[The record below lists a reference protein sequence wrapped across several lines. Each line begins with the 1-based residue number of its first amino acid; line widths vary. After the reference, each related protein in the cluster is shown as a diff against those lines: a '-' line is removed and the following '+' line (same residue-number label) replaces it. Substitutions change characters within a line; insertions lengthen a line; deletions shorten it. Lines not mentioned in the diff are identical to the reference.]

1 MHPNLDDLEKLARGA
16 GEILRAGFG
25 ETHEIE
31 YKGEIDLV
39 TEVDKHSEEF
49 LLREIV
55 NRFPDHKIFS
65 EESGERTG
73 STEDV
78 WFVDPLDGTL
88 NFSHSLPLFAVSI
101 AYAHAGKVT
110 LGVVY
115 DPIANEL
122 YSAQVS
128 NGASLNDTPIQVSQI
143 SELKNSLLVT
153 GFPYD
158 AWTNP
163 ENNFAEFRGFSMRS
177 QGVRRLGSAALDLCY
192 VAAGRLDGFW
202 EIRLNPWDVAAGGLI
217 AQEAG
222 GVVTNTQGDSD
233 YLSKPQS
240 ILAANPA
247 LHPKMLQVLADIKGA
262 NTP

>member
-1 MHPNLDDLEKLARGA
+1 MRPTLHDLEHLARGA
-16 GEILRAGFG
+16 GEILRDGFG
-25 ETHEIE
+25 DIHEIE

-39 TEVDKHSEEF
+39 TEVDKRSEEF
-49 LLREIV
+49 LIEEIV
-55 NRFPDHKIFS
+55 NRFPEHRIFS
-65 EESGERTG
+65 EEKGERAG
-73 STEDV
+73 SAEHV
-78 WFVDPLDGTL
+78 WYVDPLDGTL
-88 NFSHSLPLFAVSI
+88 NFAHSLPIFAVSI
-101 AYAHAGKVT
+101 AYALAGKVE
-110 LGVVY
+110 LGVVC

-122 YSAQVS
+122 YSAEVGK
-128 NGASLNDTPIQVSQI
+128 GASLNGASIHVSQI

-163 ENNFAEFRGFSMRS
+163 DDNFAEFQAFSKRS

-192 VAAGRLDGFW
+192 VATGQLDGFW

-217 AQEAG
+217 TQEAG
-222 GVVTNTQGDSD
+222 GVVTNNRGESD

-247 LHPKMLQVLADIKGA
+247 LHPKMLQMLAETKSA
-262 NTP
+262 RP